1 MNKTREQIVKDN
13 LLELERLRA
22 IYVKI
27 DEYAKQLSGVSIFE
41 LQSLIE
47 EADRFDNAFNMD
59 NWVDGQDP
67 CDIYYE

>member
-22 IYVKI
+22 IYVEI
-27 DEYAKQLSGVSIFE
+27 DEYAKQLSGMSIFE

-67 CDIYYE
+67 CDVYYE

>member
-22 IYVKI
+22 IYVEI
-27 DEYAKQLSGVSIFE
+27 DEYAKQLSGMSIFE

-59 NWVDGQDP
+59 NWVDSQDP
-67 CDIYYE
+67 YDVYYE

>member
-27 DEYAKQLSGVSIFE
+27 DDYAKQLSGVSIFE

-59 NWVDGQDP
+59 NWVDSQDP

>member
-22 IYVKI
+22 IYIKVS
-27 DEYAKQLSGVSIFE
+27 DYAKQLSGMSILDLE
-41 LQSLIE
+41 SLIE

>member
-22 IYVKI
+22 IYIKVN
-27 DEYAKQLSGVSIFE
+27 DYAKQLSGMSILDLE
-41 LQSLIE
+41 SLIE